1 MMNGSV
7 RVVGVQLILLVDLL
21 FDIGIVLVSN
31 AIYI

>member
-7 RVVGVQLILLVDLL
+7 RVIGVQLILLVDLL